1 MTLNYVILA
10 RVLNSYVGCL
20 VDTGSSTT
28 IVSAAWVEKLG
39 ASIHLRREQRGLCV
53 RVASGSVVHINT
65 TCRLC
70 FVFEEKV
77 EICLPRVWV
86 MPGLPADV
94 LIGND
99 MMVALGFSVS
109 YEDMQVNISRANIQ
123 TSLYPVSYVQPLQ
136 PTQMKE
142 LYLHTSSLPPPQPMS
157 PIQNTFTRDGQSCD
171 SLRALNGEVVA
182 ELRNISNQTKG
193 GAGGNKERERER
205 RRGELTSN
213 TVTTNKFI
221 TTTPM
226 HTVTTLTPTLT
237 PTTNSITT
245 TNFTK
250 TQLPTPLPTRA
261 RTSTSFPRTPT
272 TFTRLRG
279 QTKGEQ
285 IDSTFTTETVGKEG
299 GAQIK
304 RKGEEVMSKG
314 GPTRGASITQN
325 RKASIPNVTVNGI
338 PAGVGS
344 SPLHAEKSVV
354 GPLEDSQVIKLKC
367 VKEINFIA
375 NTRTDSHAAI
385 PMNSDDYKGNVS
397 DGDTELTEVGCENGF
412 SDTEAW
418 WVADSDVTAE
428 RFSEQ
433 VNTFMAQQGWPA
445 ASPGRDS
452 EDQKFEA
459 AIERSMNSSAAPENN
474 SSIVN
479 NEEIISADDLCQIDK
494 MGETR
499 NKNYEDH
506 INNIYTAEEDKR
518 GLCRS
523 LEGHTYDKL
532 GYSVNACDRYI

>member
-1 MTLNYVILA
+1 
-10 RVLNSYVGCL
+10 
-20 VDTGSSTT
+20 
-28 IVSAAWVEKLG
+28 
-39 ASIHLRREQRGLCV
+39 
-53 RVASGSVVHINT
+53 
-65 TCRLC
+65 
-70 FVFEEKV
+70 
-77 EICLPRVWV
+77 
-86 MPGLPADV
+86 
-94 LIGND
+94 
-99 MMVALGFSVS
+99 
-109 YEDMQVNISRANIQ
+109 
-123 TSLYPVSYVQPLQ
+123 
-136 PTQMKE
+136 
-142 LYLHTSSLPPPQPMS
+142 
-157 PIQNTFTRDGQSCD
+157 
-171 SLRALNGEVVA
+171 
-182 ELRNISNQTKG
+182 
-193 GAGGNKERERER
+193 
-205 RRGELTSN
+205 
-213 TVTTNKFI
+213 
-221 TTTPM
+221 
-226 HTVTTLTPTLT
+226 
-237 PTTNSITT
+237 
-245 TNFTK
+245 
-250 TQLPTPLPTRA
+250 
-261 RTSTSFPRTPT
+261 
-272 TFTRLRG
+272 
-279 QTKGEQ
+279 
-285 IDSTFTTETVGKEG
+285 
-299 GAQIK
+299 
-304 RKGEEVMSKG
+304 MSKG

-354 GPLEDSQVIKLKC
+354 GPLEDSQVSKLKC

-479 NEEIISADDLCQIDK
+479 NDEIISADDLCQIDK

-532 GYSVNACDRYI
+532 GYSMNVCDRYMSDRRENGGHNLPSHERHTYASISHLQSFDKEHMLNEDYAEWANILSCITDVEDNSHKPRIFAATAEKNLVIAPRSEHVVKCWVERRLGDTLPLPTRKNAFYGVVERPYGVAMHKNWNIQASCAIIDAGRMIPIIVRNDSRRPLRVLQGDIIGNILEILLNKAKSDEIHVLTATEGGEGGKSVKDFKIEDLHTGDDLSDDERRLLCELLNRHQGVWKDFNANDIVNDPRKKELFKNLLRFEKDAKPVRTKFYRTSYEKRQVLEKELLELYRMGIVQRSSSPWSSPAMAVPKPGGGVENRQ